1 MVETLVR
8 LKLCILGNTLRREA
22 WRVVVLVV
30 GALWALSLA
39 PSVVGGMV
47 WLSAQPVDA
56 ARDILVVGGS
66 LLVAGW
72 VVIPVMVPGMDDS
85 LDISRF
91 ATSGQSARRL
101 VPGLLAAGMVSVPA
115 VFTAALALAPVIVW
129 SAAGWGPA
137 IVSVAA
143 APVAAATCFLF
154 SRLATELSAGMLTS
168 RRSRETSAALGVL
181 AAGLAI
187 PVVVTLGSLGLEGAL
202 QKVPVL
208 ADVLGWTPLGLVWDA
223 PAALAADDP
232 TGAVVRLVLAVA
244 WLAVALLAWTAL
256 LQRALTRPPS
266 RSGQVRR
273 RADAI
278 LPDRRRTDVTTS
290 TRPHPGVVAATAVA
304 RRGLRYWTADPRY
317 MAALLG
323 SVVAPVLIVLLVA
336 TVVDAPAS
344 VALSLGAFMGGII
357 GWGRHNDVA
366 YDGSAFWLHVAAH
379 VPGWADR
386 LGRTLATLVW
396 AGPATVVVSLG
407 GAAVS
412 GRWDLAAAAVGVG
425 VGVLCGGLAVSA
437 VVSAV
442 LPYPVPEA
450 GANPYAAQMGAVGAS
465 LVAQLVSSVA
475 TLVICAP
482 VLVLYAASLWWRTSL
497 AGATLVV
504 GVVGG
509 LVTLAAAVV
518 LGGRVYDARAPRL
531 LARLI

>member
-22 WRVVVLVV
+22 WRVVVLVF

-47 WLSAQPVDA
+47 WLSTQPADS
-56 ARDILVVGGS
+56 ARDVLVVGGS

-101 VPGLLAAGMVSVPA
+101 VPGLLAAGMISVPA

-137 IVSVAA
+137 MVSVVA

-223 PAALAADDP
+223 PAALAAGDP

-266 RSGQVRR
+266 RSGGCPGGWRR
-273 RADAI
+273 
-278 LPDRRRTDVTTS
+278 PDGAPART
-290 TRPHPGVVAATAVA
+290 ATA
-304 RRGLRYWTADPRY
+304 
-317 MAALLG
+317 
-323 SVVAPVLIVLLVA
+323 
-336 TVVDAPAS
+336 
-344 VALSLGAFMGGII
+344 
-357 GWGRHNDVA
+357 
-366 YDGSAFWLHVAAH
+366 
-379 VPGWADR
+379 
-386 LGRTLATLVW
+386 
-396 AGPATVVVSLG
+396 AG
-407 GAAVS
+407 
-412 GRWDLAAAAVGVG
+412 
-425 VGVLCGGLAVSA
+425 
-437 VVSAV
+437 
-442 LPYPVPEA
+442 
-450 GANPYAAQMGAVGAS
+450 
-465 LVAQLVSSVA
+465 
-475 TLVICAP
+475 
-482 VLVLYAASLWWRTSL
+482 
-497 AGATLVV
+497 
-504 GVVGG
+504 
-509 LVTLAAAVV
+509 
-518 LGGRVYDARAPRL
+518 
-531 LARLI
+531 

>member
-1 MVETLVR
+1 MVATLVR
-8 LKLCILGNTLRREA
+8 LKLRILGHTLRREA
-22 WRVVVLVV
+22 WRVVVLVF
-30 GALWALSLA
+30 GALWALSMV
-39 PSVVGGMV
+39 PSVVGGMA
-47 WLSAQPVDA
+47 WLSTQPADS
-56 ARDILVVGGS
+56 ARDVLVVGGS

-101 VPGLLAAGMVSVPA
+101 VPGLLAAGMISVPA
-115 VFTAALALAPVIVW
+115 AFTATIALAPVIVW

-137 IVSVAA
+137 IVAVAA

-154 SRLATELSAGMLTS
+154 SRLATELSARMLTS
-168 RRSRETSAALGVL
+168 RRSRETSAVFGVL

-202 QKVPVL
+202 ERVPVL

-223 PAALAADDP
+223 PAALAAGDR
-232 TGAVVRLVLAVA
+232 TGTVVRLVLAVA
-244 WLAVALLAWTAL
+244 WLGVALLAWTAL

-273 RADAI
+273 RTDAI
-278 LPDRRRTDVTTS
+278 LPDSRRTDATTS
-290 TRPHPGVVAATAVA
+290 ARRHPGVVAATAVA

-317 MAALLG
+317 MGALLG
-323 SVVAPVLIVLLVA
+323 AVVAPVLIVLLVA

-344 VALSLGAFMGGII
+344 VALSLGAFMGGTI

-396 AGPATVVVSLG
+396 AAPATVVVSLV

-465 LVAQLVSSVA
+465 MVAQLVSSVA
-475 TLVICAP
+475 TLGICAP
-482 VLVLYAASLWWRTSL
+482 VLVLYAASLWWRTST

-531 LARLI
+531 LARLL